1 VGKIFKRS
9 NVIVYSEKAFKVRM
23 SKNNKIGFMQG
34 RLSPV
39 IKKRIQIFPDKN
51 WKNEFKIASKI
62 GFSLMEWT
70 IDTET
75 LKNNPLFYKGKLKEI
90 LSLKKKY
97 NFRIESLTLDYL
109 MENPIWKKYEKKIF
123 LNFKKI
129 IENSGKIG
137 IKNLIVPLVDN
148 GSIKSNKELK
158 NLYKICKSIEKLLIK
173 NKQRVLFEIDLSP
186 NKVKNFISKFN
197 KKLFGINYDLGN
209 SASLN
214 FNVSE
219 EFKFY
224 SNYIFN
230 IHIKDRKLFGNTV
243 ELGKGNVNFKKFFSE
258 LNKTK
263 YKGNF
268 ILQTARSKSNNHA
281 KDLKR
286 YKSFLEKGIN
296 I

>member
-1 VGKIFKRS
+1 
-9 NVIVYSEKAFKVRM
+9 M
-23 SKNNKIGFMQG
+23 PKNNNIGFMQG

-39 IKKRIQIFPDKN
+39 IKKRIQIFPYNN
-51 WKNEFKIASKI
+51 WKNEFKIGNKI
-62 GFSLMEWT
+62 GFSLIEWT
-70 IDTET
+70 IDTDT
-75 LKNNPLFYKGKLKEI
+75 LKKNPLFYKGKLKEI
-90 LSLKKKY
+90 LILKKKY

-109 MENPIWKKYEKKIF
+109 MENPIWKKYDKKIF
-123 LNFKKI
+123 SNFKKI
-129 IENSGKIG
+129 IENSAKIG
-137 IKNLIVPLVDN
+137 IHNLIVPLVDT
-148 GSIKSNKELK
+148 GSVKSKQEFK
-158 NLYKICKSIEKLLIK
+158 NLHKICKSIEKLLIK

-197 KKLFGINYDLGN
+197 NKLFGINYDLGN

-214 FNVSE
+214 FNISK

-243 ELGKGNVNFKKFFSE
+243 KLGKGNVNFKKFFYE

-268 ILQTARSKSNNHA
+268 ILQTARSKPNNHA
-281 KDLKR
+281 RDLIR
-286 YKSFLEKGIN
+286 YKSFLEKRIN
-296 I
+296 L

>member
-1 VGKIFKRS
+1 
-9 NVIVYSEKAFKVRM
+9 M
-23 SKNNKIGFMQG
+23 PKNNNIGFMQG

-39 IKKRIQIFPDKN
+39 INKRIQIFPHKN
-51 WKNEFKIASKI
+51 WKNEFKKANEI
-62 GFSLMEWT
+62 GFSLIEWT

-90 LSLKKKY
+90 LNLKKKY

-129 IENSGKIG
+129 IENSAKIG
-137 IKNLIVPLVDN
+137 IKNLIVPLVDK

-158 NLYKICKSIEKLLIK
+158 NLHKICKSIEKLLAK
-173 NKQRVLFEIDLSP
+173 NKQRVLFEIDLPPS
-186 NKVKNFISKFN
+186 KVKNFILKFN

-214 FNVSE
+214 FDVSE

-224 SNYIFN
+224 SNHIFN

-243 ELGKGNVNFKKFFSE
+243 ALGKGNANLKKFFFE

-268 ILQTARSKSNNHA
+268 ILQTARSKSSNHA
-281 KDLKR
+281 RDLKK
-286 YKSFLEKGIN
+286 YKSLLEKEIN
-296 I
+296 L

>member
-1 VGKIFKRS
+1 M
-9 NVIVYSEKAFKVRM
+9 Y
-23 SKNNKIGFMQG
+23 KNNKIGFMQG

-39 IKKRIQIFPDKN
+39 IKKRIQIFPHKN
-51 WKNEFKIASKI
+51 WKNEFKIASEI

-75 LKNNPLFYKGKLKEI
+75 LYENPIFYKGQLKQI

-109 MENPIWKKYEKKIF
+109 MENPIWKNYEKKI
-123 LNFKKI
+123 LDNFKKI
-129 IENSGKIG
+129 IKNSAKIG

-148 GSIKSNKELK
+148 GSIKSHKELK
-158 NLYKICKSIEKLLIK
+158 NLHIICKSIEKLLVK
-173 NKQRVLFEIDLSP
+173 NRQKVLFEIDLP
-186 NKVKNFISKFN
+186 PRRVKNFISKFN

-214 FNVSE
+214 YDVSE
-219 EFKFY
+219 EFKLY

-243 ELGKGNVNFKKFFSE
+243 ALGKGNANFKKFFFE
-258 LNKTK
+258 LNKTN

-268 ILQTARSKSNNHA
+268 ILQTARSKPNNHA

-286 YKSFLEKGIN
+286 YKSFLEKGLN
-296 I
+296 L

>member
-1 VGKIFKRS
+1 
-9 NVIVYSEKAFKVRM
+9 M

-39 IKKRIQIFPDKN
+39 IKKRIQIFPYKN

-75 LKNNPLFYKGKLKEI
+75 LKDNPLFYTEKLKQI

-109 MENPIWKKYEKKIF
+109 MENPIWKNFEKKIF
-123 LNFKKI
+123 YNLKKI
-129 IENSGKIG
+129 IENSAKIG

-148 GSIKSNKELK
+148 GSINSHKELK
-158 NLYKICKSIEKLLIK
+158 NLHKICKSIEKLLIK
-173 NKQRVLFEIDLSP
+173 NRQRVLFEIDLSP
-186 NKVKNFISKFN
+186 SKVKNFISKFN

-214 FNVSE
+214 YDVSE
-219 EFKFY
+219 EFKLY
-224 SNYIFN
+224 SNRVFN
-230 IHIKDRKLFGNTV
+230 IHIKDRELFGNTV
-243 ELGKGNVNFKKFFSE
+243 ALGKGNANFKKFFFE
-258 LNKTK
+258 LNKTN

-268 ILQTARSKSNNHA
+268 ILQTARSKPNSHA
-281 KDLKR
+281 RDLKR

-296 I
+296 L

>member
-1 VGKIFKRS
+1 MGKIFKRS

-148 GSIKSNKELK
+148 GSIKSNKKLK

-224 SNYIFN
+224 SNRIFN
-230 IHIKDRKLFGNTV
+230 IHIKDRELFGNTV
-243 ELGKGNVNFKKFFSE
+243 ALGKGNVNFKKFFLE
-258 LNKTK
+258 LNKSK

-296 I
+296 L